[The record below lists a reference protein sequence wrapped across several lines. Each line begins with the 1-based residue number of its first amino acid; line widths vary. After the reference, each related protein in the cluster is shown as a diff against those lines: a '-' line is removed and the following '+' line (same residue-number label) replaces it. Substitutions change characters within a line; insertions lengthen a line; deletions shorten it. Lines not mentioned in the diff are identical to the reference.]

1 VRPADA
7 EPASFVVPP
16 GACDTHS
23 HVVAASGEYPMVGER
38 NYTPPPATEQMYLA
52 MLDATGMTYG
62 VLVQITV
69 YGTDN
74 RYLLEVLR
82 HNPTRLRGVAM
93 VAFDISDRELEQ
105 MHEAG
110 VRGVRMNVL
119 YGGPVDVAGMSSLA
133 RRISELGWHM
143 QFVIG
148 AQSLP
153 ELMPH
158 LRRLACPGVIDH
170 MGHLPA
176 NLGVNHPGFQTLLR
190 LVKEHGF
197 WVKLSGAY
205 RLSDDWDRFSDV
217 RPFAQALIEAAPSRM
232 VWGSDWPHVGM
243 TRMPNTGQVRNQL
256 ADWAAGDE
264 LRRQILVDNPGRLY
278 GFSERLPSS
287 HSD

>member
-7 EPASFVVPP
+7 EPATYCLSPLADVEPASFVVPP

-38 NYTPPPATEQMYLA
+38 NNTPPPATEQMYLA

-133 RRISELGWHM
+133 RRISELALAHA
-143 QFVIG
+143 V
-148 AQSLP
+148 P
-153 ELMPH
+153 D
-158 LRRLACPGVIDH
+158 RRTE
-170 MGHLPA
+170 PA
-176 NLGVNHPGFQTLLR
+176 
-190 LVKEHGF
+190 
-197 WVKLSGAY
+197 
-205 RLSDDWDRFSDV
+205 
-217 RPFAQALIEAAPSRM
+217 
-232 VWGSDWPHVGM
+232 
-243 TRMPNTGQVRNQL
+243 
-256 ADWAAGDE
+256 
-264 LRRQILVDNPGRLY
+264 
-278 GFSERLPSS
+278 
-287 HSD
+287 